1 VNDNKPLKRTPLER
15 WEIFLRTLNNR
26 VSAPSETHPT
36 VRCWK
41 QSALSGE
48 IKAVIREKQS
58 ELLTTFPPAYQV
70 IEHLKR
76 MGWAQP
82 IKTQSPGGSQ
92 PIEFLLV
99 DTGSA
104 EGPPISPLELLQA
117 WLPTGTICYLS
128 ALTYHELTTQSAAHH
143 HIARLNPHRPRKEP
157 AEPTEPEKGSEPVE
171 RNPLGTEVFRFAKV
185 SYYETRRDA
194 SLVPGI
200 QMRVASPKTW
210 LRITTLEQTLL
221 DTLLQPVR
229 CGGEAVILEAW
240 ENGIKEIDADRM
252 AKHLSEIQR
261 EDLERRVAAVLDII
275 GANMAATSL
284 GRRLQ
289 GLRER
294 LAAAAQEVLEIPLL
308 PGFEF
313 ANLSG
318 AWKVRAP

>member
-1 VNDNKPLKRTPLER
+1 MKDNKPLKGIPLER
-15 WEIFLRTLNNR
+15 WEVFLRALGNR
-26 VSAPSETHPT
+26 VSAPREALPT

-41 QSALSGE
+41 HSVLSGE
-48 IKAVIREKQS
+48 IKAVIKENRS
-58 ELLTTFPPAYQV
+58 ALLTTFPPAYQV

-82 IKTQSPGGSQ
+82 IKAQSPGGSQ

-99 DTGSA
+99 DTGSE
-104 EGPPISPLELLQA
+104 EGPPISPLELLEA
-117 WLPTGTICYLS
+117 WLPTGTICYFS
-128 ALTYHELTTQSAAHH
+128 ALTHYELTTQIAAYH
-143 HIARLNPHRPRKEP
+143 HIARLNPQRPRKEP
-157 AEPTEPEKGSEPVE
+157 TELIEPNKESQAAE
-171 RNPLGTEVFRFAKV
+171 RNPLGTEIFRFTEV

-240 ENGIKEIDADRM
+240 ENGLKEMDADRM
-252 AKHLSEIQR
+252 ADHLSKIQR

-275 GANMAATSL
+275 GANVGATAL

-289 GLRER
+289 ELRQR
-294 LAAAAQEVLEIPLL
+294 LGSSQEIPEIPLL
-308 PGFEF
+308 PGFQF
-313 ANLSG
+313 ANFSET
-318 AWKVRAP
+318 WKVRTP